1 MSKYNLID
9 LYEGMSD
16 KDYDA
21 AKEAERLEA
30 HPEKDKIKAVQAMM
44 AKEKSLKNESEIEE
58 VTSEVGSRI
67 EGLLNIEMKNK
78 FLNVGMDLI
87 QDLLEDDEF
96 FIEDIVDHLAI
107 ELNKY
112 YDERA
117 SFGAK
122 INDLEEGKSEDI
134 EESEEISELAGTESV
149 DALTALIGAGG
160 LVGGAVALNKL
171 MTALED
177 GKLGSKGEAVAK
189 FLRSAGKTF
198 SGGGLK
204 EGDSIVDETEFNFF
218 QTILDGRY
226 KEEDIEEYLK
236 SDDYQQ
242 ALETLNLD
250 SSDTEEWI
258 GEFAN
263 YFSDGADAYIDED
276 QKLKE
281 HFGRFMKSYK

>member
-58 VTSEVGSRI
+58 VTSKVGSRI
-67 EGLLNIEMKNK
+67 EGLLNIKMKK
-78 FLNVGMDLI
+78 IFLEAGMDLI
-87 QDLLEDDEF
+87 QDVLEDDEF

-122 INDLEEGKSEDI
+122 INDLEEEKSEGI

-177 GKLGSKGEAVAK
+177 GKLGSKGEAIAK

-204 EGDSIVDETEFNFF
+204 EETPGPKNSDGTPKSNDEMTDDE
-218 QTILDGRY
+218 R
-226 KEEDIEEYLK
+226 EDY
-236 SDDYQQ
+236 YN
-242 ALETLNLD
+242 NLD
-250 SSDTEEWI
+250 DVNEAS
-258 GEFAN
+258 
-263 YFSDGADAYIDED
+263 DED